1 MNTLFHE
8 ENVARVL
15 CSESAAGKSQMQEG
29 AVRKVARESFATK
42 KVMVSLIDGA
52 GRRSRSDRKRY

>member
-1 MNTLFHE
+1 
-8 ENVARVL
+8 
-15 CSESAAGKSQMQEG
+15 MQEG

-52 GRRSRSDRKRY
+52 GRRSGNDRKRY

>member
-29 AVRKVARESFATK
+29 AVRKVAH
-42 KVMVSLIDGA
+42 VSLIDGA
-52 GRRSRSDRKRY
+52 GRRSGSDRKRY